1 MALLREYNRQRHKT
15 FDERLREEIVSA
27 NPEEAYRSLREYREQ
42 ASSVVIDTIE
52 MGERK
57 QRCRISDAKGPFL
70 AAISKVIAERRV
82 FWPLSDRQIHYALLN
97 DPPRIHANKPQS
109 VYANDGKSYKAL
121 TDLLTRAR
129 LAGEVPFE
137 AIADPTR
144 PVTIWDVHR
153 DCQSFMRHE
162 LGRFL
167 RNYWR
172 DLMQSQP
179 NQIEIIGEKN
189 TVAPILE
196 PVAEEYCIPLTI
208 GRGYCSL
215 PPRHE
220 MAKRFRRSGK
230 SALILL
236 MVSDFDPDGEE
247 IAASFARSMRDDFGI
262 RAVEPV
268 KVALTAAQVEQFG
281 LPPGMV
287 AKKSSAHHAKFTG
300 KYGQNVYELE
310 ALPPETLQALLRQA
324 IDSVI
329 AADAFN
335 HELDEE
341 KQEAVDLDRTR
352 RMAHAA
358 IGDLASGED
367 GCE

>member
-1 MALLREYNRQRHKT
+1 MH
-15 FDERLREEIVSA
+15 
-27 NPEEAYRSLREYREQ
+27 
-42 ASSVVIDTIE
+42 
-52 MGERK
+52 
-57 QRCRISDAKGPFL
+57 
-70 AAISKVIAERRV
+70 
-82 FWPLSDRQIHYALLN
+82 
-97 DPPRIHANKPQS
+97 S
-109 VYANDGKSYKAL
+109 VYANDLKSYKAL

-129 LAGEVPFE
+129 LYGAIPFE

-144 PVTIWDVHR
+144 PVTIWEVHR
-153 DCQSFMRHE
+153 DCQSFMRRE

-179 NQIEIIGEKN
+179 NHIEIIGEKN

-196 PVAEEYCIPLTI
+196 SVAGEYCIPLTI

-215 PPRHE
+215 PPRYE
-220 MAKRFRRSGK
+220 MAKRFLRSGK

-247 IAASFARSMRDDFGI
+247 IAASFARSMRDDFGTQ
-262 RAVEPV
+262 RVEPV
-268 KVALTAAQVEQFG
+268 KVALTAAQVAQFG
-281 LPPGMV
+281 LPPGMI

-329 AADAFN
+329 AVDAFN

-341 KQEAVDLDRTR
+341 KQEAADLERTR
-352 RMAHAA
+352 RRAHRA